1 MAWWYIIA
9 AAILYFIFKDKINT
23 KIKEIQKWL
32 KLNSDIL
39 EKWKNN
45 SEIVAA
51 YENLQTVFNAA
62 KMDAHW
68 TPTEILLVLNAALK
82 LFNLI
87 KKFEEKE
94 VKNE

>member
-1 MAWWYIIA
+1 MAWWYVIA
-9 AAILYFIFKDKINT
+9 AAVLYFIFKDKINA

-45 SEIVAA
+45 PEIVAA
-51 YENLQTVFNAA
+51 YENLQRIFNAA
-62 KMDAHW
+62 KLDAHW
-68 TPTEILLVLNAALK
+68 TPTEILLVLNAALT

-87 KKFEEKE
+87 KKFEEVE
-94 VKNE
+94 EKNG